1 MSRGGR
7 RVLVVAG
14 EASGDLYG
22 SRLIQALRARDP
34 ELAFLGIGGERLRG
48 EGATLFADSRD
59 LAVVGLVEVLEHLR
73 PIRAAFREARR
84 ILREEP
90 PDLALLIDYPDFN
103 LRLARESRRR
113 GVPVVYFISPQVW
126 AWRKSRIDL
135 IARCVDLMLVVLPF
149 EEELYK
155 ARDVPVRF
163 VGHPLLDI
171 LPPALAPAEAKRAL
185 GLDPEARVV
194 GLLPGSRR
202 REVAAHLPVMLE
214 AACRLRRRAGE
225 FVGVLPV
232 ASTLRAAD
240 LEGFVRARR
249 DLPEIRLIEG
259 KPWEA
264 LGAMDAA
271 VIKSGTATLEAALMG
286 VPMVIVYRTSP
297 ITYALASLLAD
308 VPHVG
313 LVNLIAGKRLA
324 PELVQGDFEAERV
337 TQAMEALL
345 SDAPRRGA
353 MRREM
358 MALRGRLGDRGC
370 FARSAEA
377 ILGVLAQ
384 RPLPARGTA

>member
-1 MSRGGR
+1 MRAR
-7 RVLVVAG
+7 RLLLVAG

-22 SRLIQALRARDP
+22 ARLIRALRSRDAS
-34 ELAFLGIGGERLRG
+34 LVFSGIGGERMRE
-48 EGATLFADSRD
+48 EGAALFADSRD
-59 LAVVGLVEVLEHLR
+59 LAVVGLVEVLSHLQ
-73 PIRAAFREARR
+73 PIRAAYREARR

-103 LRLARESRRR
+103 LRLARAARRG
-113 GVPVVYFISPQVW
+113 GVPVAYFISPQVW

-149 EEELYK
+149 EAELYR
-155 ARDVPVRF
+155 ARGVPVRF

-171 LPPALAPAEAKRAL
+171 LPSPIDPVQARRVL
-185 GLDPEARVV
+185 GLDPEERVI

-214 AACRLRRRAGE
+214 AAGILKERIGKFIGL
-225 FVGVLPV
+225 LPV
-232 ASTLRAAD
+232 ASTLRPDD
-240 LEGFVRARR
+240 LSAFLRARSG
-249 DLPEIRLIEG
+249 LPEIRLIEG

-271 VIKSGTATLEAALMG
+271 MIKSGTATLEAALMG
-286 VPMVIVYRTSP
+286 VPMIIVYRTSP

-313 LVNLIAGKRLA
+313 LVNLVAGKRLA
-324 PELVQGDFEAERV
+324 PELVQGDFRAADLAEA
-337 TQAMEALL
+337 TAALV
-345 SDAPRRGA
+345 SDRPRREA
-353 MRREM
+353 MRSAM
-358 MALRGRLGDRGC
+358 IALRERLGERGC

-377 ILGVLAQ
+377 ILELMAGRAAAGS
-384 RPLPARGTA
+384 PA

>member
-1 MSRGGR
+1 MRSLR
-7 RVLVVAG
+7 
-14 EASGDLYG
+14 DLD
-22 SRLIQALRARDP
+22 SH
-34 ELAFLGIGGERLRG
+34 LAFLGIGGDRMRG
-48 EGATLFADSRD
+48 EGAALFADSRD
-59 LAVVGLVEVLEHLR
+59 LAVVGLVEVLSHLA

-84 ILREEP
+84 ILRQEP

-103 LRLARESRRR
+103 LRLAQEARRC

-126 AWRKSRIDL
+126 AWRKSRLDVIK
-135 IARCVDLMLVVLPF
+135 RCVDLMLVVLPF
-149 EEELYK
+149 EEALY
-155 ARDVPVRF
+155 RERGVEVRF

-171 LPPALAPAEAKRAL
+171 LPPPMPPEEARRALQLAP
-185 GLDPEARVV
+185 GARVV

-232 ASTLRAAD
+232 ASTLRAAEIEET
-240 LEGFVRARR
+240 LRARR

-271 VIKSGTATLEAALMG
+271 MIKSGTATLEAALMG
-286 VPMVIVYRTSP
+286 VPMAIVYRTSP
-297 ITYALASLLAD
+297 ITYALASLLTD

-313 LVNLIAGKRLA
+313 LVNLVAGKRLA
-324 PELVQGDFEAERV
+324 PELVQGDFEAEKLA
-337 TQAMEALL
+337 QAMDALL
-345 SDAPRRGA
+345 ANAPRRAA

-358 MALRGRLGDRGC
+358 VALRERLGSPGC
-370 FARSAEA
+370 FARSATA
-377 ILGVLAQ
+377 VMDLLSG
-384 RPLPARGTA
+384 RSPA